1 MTAEGHNVDATL
13 MAIGRDHGHYFVRKT
28 FGKPTYCHHC
38 CDKIWGM
45 LTQGY
50 ACEGWFLIMHMR
62 QSDYLYLIAS
72 NQLRKLDLDLPYTNL
87 H

>member
-13 MAIGRDHGHYFVRKT
+13 MALGRDHGHYFQKKT

-50 ACEGWFLIMHMR
+50 ACEGTFFGPSLKLATSR
-62 QSDYLYLIAS
+62 QNDPNCHERQKNDRI
-72 NQLRKLDLDLPYTNL
+72 

>member
-1 MTAEGHNVDATL
+1 MATEGHNVDATL
-13 MAIGRDHGHYFVRKT
+13 LAVGRDHGHYFVRKT

-50 ACEGWFLIMHMR
+50 ACEGL
-62 QSDYLYLIAS
+62 L
-72 NQLRKLDLDLPYTNL
+72 
-87 H
+87 